1 MTNLP
6 DIQNEQDQR
15 NIPLSKVGIREV
27 ILPFCFQDSNQRA
40 QTSTG
45 YFSLSVGLTADKKGV
60 NMSRFMQILNEYIG
74 QPISLPM
81 IKTLL
86 EQTNKRLES
95 ESAQIEIMFDYF
107 VDKAS
112 PIVGIT
118 APMAYQII
126 IEAAIIDQTFALNI
140 NTEIIASNC
149 CPCSREISKYGAH
162 NQRLKINT
170 NTEIAHDALKK
181 FCLKDFILDIEQASS
196 CPVYPILKR
205 PDEKY
210 VTETQYENPK
220 FVEDVSR
227 DAIKKLREW
236 KTKGIKRFSM
246 SAEALE
252 SIHRHNAWAW
262 HEE

>member
-6 DIQNEQDQR
+6 DIQNEQDPR
-15 NIPLSKVGIREV
+15 NIPLSKAGIREV
-27 ILPFCFQDSNQRA
+27 ILPFQFLDTGEKA
-40 QTSTG
+40 QTSTAN
-45 YFSLSVGLTADKKGV
+45 FSLTVNLLAEKKGV
-60 NMSRFMQILNEYIG
+60 NMSRFMQILNENI
-74 QPISLPM
+74 QKTISLTD
-81 IKTLL
+81 INALL
-86 EQTNKRLES
+86 TETNKRLES
-95 ESAQIEIMFDYF
+95 EAAQIEISFDYF
-107 VDKAS
+107 VTKAS
-112 PIVGIT
+112 PVVGIE
-118 APMAYQII
+118 APMAYSVTIYGEK
-126 IEAAIIDQTFALNI
+126 IEDDFVLGLEI
-140 NTEIIASNC
+140 EIIASNC
-149 CPCSREISKYGAH
+149 CPCSREISKHGAH
-162 NQRLKINT
+162 NQRLKLV
-170 NTEIAHDALKK
+170 TEIELNETMIEN

-236 KTKGIKRFSM
+236 KKKGINRFSL

-262 HEE
+262 HAE

>member
-6 DIQNEQDQR
+6 DIQNEQDPR

-27 ILPFCFQDSNQRA
+27 VLPFTFIDTKQPA
-40 QTSTG
+40 QTSTANI
-45 YFSLSVGLTADKKGV
+45 SITVGLTAEKKGV
-60 NMSRFMQILNEYIG
+60 NMSRFMQILTERNG
-74 QPISLPM
+74 QAVSL
-81 IKTLL
+81 KTIQEILI
-86 EQTNKRLES
+86 ETTQRLES
-95 ESAQIEIMFDYF
+95 DSAQIEIAFDYF

-112 PIVGIT
+112 PVVGII
-118 APMAYQII
+118 APMAYQTV
-126 IEAAIIDQTFALNI
+126 IDAEMVEGEFALHI
-140 NTEIIASNC
+140 DTEIIASNC

-170 NTEIAHDALKK
+170 NIEIANNHLET

-227 DAIKKLREW
+227 DAIKKLRNW
-236 KTKGIKRFSM
+236 KTKGIERFSM

-262 HEE
+262 HAE